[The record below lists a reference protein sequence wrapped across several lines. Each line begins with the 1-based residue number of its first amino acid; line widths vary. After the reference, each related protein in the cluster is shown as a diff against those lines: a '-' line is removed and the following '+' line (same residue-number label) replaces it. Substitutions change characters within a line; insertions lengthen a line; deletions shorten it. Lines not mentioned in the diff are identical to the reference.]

1 MSLEQVILLV
11 VAGAGALWGL
21 VKFVIPKLVEGHL
34 EKEKDTR
41 EHQQKLQQLEQG
53 YLLSEASVAQQRLA
67 ELLQETQNFVQT
79 TVANSL
85 DKIKTD
91 TSHVPKLVEEIR
103 KLEYEQ
109 RNLQTQQRLLNSLVT
124 EIYEHYRKLP
134 NSASKTVSDDS

>member
-1 MSLEQVILLV
+1 MSLEQVILII
-11 VAGAGALWGL
+11 VAGAGAIWGL
-21 VKFVIPKLVEGHL
+21 IKFVIPKFVEAHL

-53 YLLSEASVAQQRLA
+53 YLLSEAAVAQQRLA
-67 ELLQETQNFVQT
+67 ELLQDTQTFVQT

-91 TSHVPKLVEEIR
+91 TSHIPKLVDEIR

-109 RNLQTQQRLLNSLVT
+109 RNLQTQQRLLNNLVT
-124 EIYEHYRKLP
+124 EIYEHYKKLGGGK
-134 NSASKTVSDDS
+134 ND